1 MVAAFDEQWN
11 MVDDPD
17 TSKGEIRYERVEVEC
32 RYVIDQEE
40 RGHYEVIREYHNGG
54 KDVEWKVDTPEI
66 GGWRYYRNGA
76 EWAECPMEA
85 PDDWPHE
92 NTVNTYISVARWR
105 EYTTEELAEVEK
117 AKAAAEKELQDAKD
131 KADMIDALPDAVAD
145 LSEQVSSN
153 VTSNAELADAI
164 ADLSAVV
171 SNLAGSK

>member
-11 MVDDPD
+11 MVEDPD
-17 TSKGEIRYERVEVEC
+17 TSNGEIRYESVAVEC

-40 RGHYEVIREYHNGG
+40 RGHYEVIREYPTGG
-54 KDVEWKVDTPEI
+54 KDVEWKVDTPEV

-76 EWAECPMEA
+76 EWSECPMEA

-92 NTVNTYISVARWR
+92 KTVNTYINVARWR
-105 EYTTEELAEVEK
+105 EYTPEELAEVEK
-117 AKAAAEKELQDAKD
+117 AKAAAEKELRDAKD
-131 KADMIDALPDAVAD
+131 RADMINSMPDAVAD

-153 VTSNAELADAI
+153 ATSNADLADAL

-171 SNLAGSK
+171 SNFAQTK